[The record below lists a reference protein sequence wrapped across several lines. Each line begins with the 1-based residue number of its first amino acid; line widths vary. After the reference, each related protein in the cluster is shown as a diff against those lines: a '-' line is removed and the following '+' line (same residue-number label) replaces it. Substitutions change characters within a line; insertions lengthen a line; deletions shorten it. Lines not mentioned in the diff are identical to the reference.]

1 LKLLVFEYATASG
14 IDDPEIFPEGKS
26 MLEALLAD
34 FSEFDVEFLL
44 SERFSD
50 IELKSPF
57 SPVLIDTPI
66 DAWLRENLEGFDAC
80 IFIAAEEDMELYRL
94 TRIIEDSDVLLLGSD
109 SEAVR
114 LCSDKSETFRVLR
127 GKVPLPETYGA
138 DDLGEVDSRVIVKP
152 SDGVAC
158 QGIRILEPGEGID
171 VQDNMIIQEFI
182 EGEAVSVSLLADG
195 RRALPFSLNKQ
206 NIIMNN
212 GSLEYDGG
220 YTPMDHE
227 MMEEAFRVAARA
239 VESIGGLR
247 GYVGVDLILA
257 DRPYLIEI
265 NSRITTPYIGLR
277 RLTDRNMGRMIIDA
291 AGGRL
296 PDRVELR
303 GRASFRKGPSGML
316 VRVE

>member
-1 LKLLVFEYATASG
+1 MKLLVFEYATASG

-227 MMEEAFRVAARA
+227 MMEEAFRVATRA